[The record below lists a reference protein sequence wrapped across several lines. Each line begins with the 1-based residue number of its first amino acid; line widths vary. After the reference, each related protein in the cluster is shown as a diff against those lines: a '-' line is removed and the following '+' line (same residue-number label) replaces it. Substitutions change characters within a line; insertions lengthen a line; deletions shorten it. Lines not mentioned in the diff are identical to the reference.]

1 MMKKEVVQLDPK
13 DRVFLSSD
21 GFQDQFGG
29 PDDKKF
35 LSRNFN
41 KLLEDSSRQ
50 PMQDQWRILESSF
63 SEWSKNASQTD
74 DVCIVGIEIQ

>member
-13 DRVFLSSD
+13 DRIFLSSD

-41 KLLEDSSRQ
+41 KLLEDSSTGVI
-50 PMQDQWRILESSF
+50 QDQWRALERSF
-63 SEWSKNASQTD
+63 SDWSKNTSQTD
-74 DVCIVGIEIQ
+74 DVCVLGFEVK